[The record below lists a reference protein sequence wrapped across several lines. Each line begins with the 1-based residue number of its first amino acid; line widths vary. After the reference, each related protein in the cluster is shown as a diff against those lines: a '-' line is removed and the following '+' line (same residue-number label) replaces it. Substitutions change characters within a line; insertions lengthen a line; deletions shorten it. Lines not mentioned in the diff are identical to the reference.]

1 MGGCGLG
8 GRRKTRRSWKEKHH
22 SEGIG
27 ELRKGDLTSKGY
39 SVKKSKTA
47 RQNALRKVVKTEGAL
62 STFRKLNAI
71 ATYTKK
77 TSKGKSKTFKRD
89 RNWVRK
95 TFMK

>member
-1 MGGCGLG
+1 MGGCELG
-8 GRRKTRRSWKEKHH
+8 GRRKTKRTWKQKHH

-27 ELRKGDLTSKGY
+27 PLRHGDLTSKGY
-39 SVKKSKTA
+39 SVKNGKTS
-47 RQNALRKVVKTEGAL
+47 RQRALRKVVKTEGAL

-71 ATYTKK
+71 AVYDKNSSPTK
-77 TSKGKSKTFKRD
+77 SRTFKRD